1 MLDKTRE
8 YLSEMGVDIFW
19 FRTKLISNDK
29 TDDINLSVIEKNVK
43 DCKKCSLHKIRDN
56 IVFGDGDSTADLMII
71 GEAPGCEEDKAGK
84 PFVGRAGKLLNSFL
98 SSINLDRESI
108 FITNTIKCRPPDNR
122 NPSET
127 EIQSCSSFLDR
138 QINIIKPK
146 VLVLLGKIAANR
158 LLNQDKPISELRLKK
173 FFIEKY
179 NIPIIVFYHP
189 AYILRSPSQKAKVWD
204 DLKFLKSIISSDDC

>member
-1 MLDKTRE
+1 MVDKTRE
-8 YLSEMGVDIFW
+8 YLSEMGIDIFW
-19 FRTKLISNDK
+19 FRTKPITNHGS
-29 TDDINLSVIEKNVK
+29 DDNLSIIEKNVE

-56 IVFGDGDSTADLMII
+56 IVFGDGDSSADLMII
-71 GEAPGCEEDKAGK
+71 GEAPGREEDKAGK
-84 PFVGRAGKLLNSFL
+84 PFIGRAGKLLNSFL

-108 FITNTIKCRPPDNR
+108 FITNTVKCRPPENR
-122 NPSET
+122 NPSEA
-127 EIQSCSSFLDR
+127 EIQSCSGFLDR
-138 QINIIKPK
+138 QIDIIKPK

-189 AYILRSPSQKAKVWD
+189 AYILRSPSQKTKVWD